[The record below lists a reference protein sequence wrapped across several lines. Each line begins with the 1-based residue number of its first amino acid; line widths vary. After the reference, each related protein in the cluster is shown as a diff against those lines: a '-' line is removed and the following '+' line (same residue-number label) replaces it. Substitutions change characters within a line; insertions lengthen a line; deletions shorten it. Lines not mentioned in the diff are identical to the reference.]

1 MLQSHK
7 ATALSNMETIPF
19 CCNHQKEVA
28 KFFCVTDEHCI
39 CSTCAFLEHKDES
52 HKCVEINEG
61 LQMIKSQLNSLK
73 FSEDLE
79 EIKESIQKLDKT
91 INSEKLDFE
100 KRKIELEREFT
111 KKVTDLEI
119 SKKKLNESF
128 EKLVEF
134 EKDVENETTLLGFL
148 KLKETLITD
157 PYAQKNVAQFY
168 ENGGGVEIDL
178 KKAFDL
184 YTLSAEQGNA
194 SAQNRLALFY
204 EESHD
209 FEVSDISKAIELYIL
224 SSNQGNSWA
233 QCNLGICYLDGD
245 GIQKDLKKAIELFK
259 LSVDQ
264 GNDEAQYQLGMLYY
278 DGVDLKK
285 NIKKAMKL
293 FKFSADQGN
302 VKAKKMFILD
312 SNPINE

>member
-7 ATALSNMETIPF
+7 AIPLSSMETIPF
-19 CCNHQKEVA
+19 CCNHTKEVA

-52 HKCVEINEG
+52 HKCVEIKG

-73 FSEDLE
+73 FSEDLG
-79 EIKESIQKLDKT
+79 EIKKSIQKLDKM

-111 KKVTDLEI
+111 KKVTNLEI

-128 EKLVEF
+128 KKLVEF
-134 EKDVENETTLLGFL
+134 EKDVESETTLLGFL
-148 KLKETLITD
+148 KLKETLISD
-157 PYAQKNVAQFY
+157 PFAQKSLSECYQY
-168 ENGGGVEIDL
+168 GLGIEKDI

-194 SAQNRLALFY
+194 SAQNRLAFLY
-204 EESHD
+204 NESHD
-209 FEVSDISKAIELYIL
+209 FIVSDISKTIELFIL
-224 SSNQGNSWA
+224 SSNQGYSWA
-233 QCNLGICYLDGD
+233 QYNLGVCYLDGV

-264 GNDEAQYQLGMLYY
+264 GNDEAQYQLGMLYN

-312 SNPINE
+312 SNQ